1 MNRRSIPDMSVH
13 RVSEDMTALQ
23 VYAKDSFERFGDD
36 LTELIVSYL
45 TLEDKLRF
53 ECISKQWQRFVFRSE
68 RVLRFGKWCEK
79 IFIARKRINQ
89 QKFETYLKKLKNIN
103 DIQLIYDIDS

>member
-36 LTELIVSYL
+36 LTEVILSYL
-45 TLEDKLRF
+45 RLKDKFRF
-53 ECISKQWQRFVFRSE
+53 ECISKQWQRFVFSAE
-68 RVLRFGKWCEK
+68 QVLKISCCNRFLMTNS
-79 IFIARKRINQ
+79 IINNY
-89 QKFETYLKKLKNIN
+89 KFRTYLKKMKNII
-103 DIQLIYDIDS
+103 DIELD